1 MGDINLAEG
10 TVLTEEKMKKLQN
23 DWNKEKE
30 LKKMKAKMIKKP
42 NH

>member
-1 MGDINLAEG
+1 MHYAIK
-10 TVLTEEKMKKLQN
+10 TSKFITEEKMKKLQD